1 MLIAVIMAINL
12 PQTIWQLFQIK
23 LELLCQIAPAIF
35 LGVHVKSISYKSIL
49 IGLYVGTMVA
59 VGIMIGNWLGI
70 PIPVKPLGIHA
81 GLWGLIINLSVVFGC
96 NRHENKYSLQA
107 A

>member
-1 MLIAVIMAINL
+1 M

-35 LGVHVKSISYKSIL
+35 LGVHIKSISSKSIYM
-49 IGLYVGTMVA
+49 GLLLGTFISLFIMV
-59 VGIMIGNWLGI
+59 GNWSGL

-81 GLWGLIINLSVVFGC
+81 GLWGLIINCISIYIINKFEK
-96 NRHENKYSLQA
+96 NRKVIFS
-107 A
+107 